1 VIKGI
6 VDPRSLATYYNE
18 KTEPGFAR
26 EEEKDKYLEI
36 IDKTNVLFTV
46 DNRGQKKYNAPNSK
60 KLIIHTTAKK

>member
-1 VIKGI
+1 MK
-6 VDPRSLATYYNE
+6 